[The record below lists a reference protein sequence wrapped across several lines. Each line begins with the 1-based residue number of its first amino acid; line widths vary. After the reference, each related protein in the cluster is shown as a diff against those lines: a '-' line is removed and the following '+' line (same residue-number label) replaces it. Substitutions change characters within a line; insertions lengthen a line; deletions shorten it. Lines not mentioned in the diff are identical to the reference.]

1 MAKILFIIPYIP
13 YPLNSGGNQAFYNMV
28 DYLRQKMEVSLLL
41 HVSSGK
47 QMQDVEA
54 LQERWRNV
62 TFYLYRQSEHVPQVK
77 HPRYYHW
84 LQKVQASV
92 GRKMRRQIIYRPE
105 EAPKDLVRERTTLYC
120 STFSR
125 LEGDYVDYVYQ
136 VARKGFD
143 FIQVE
148 FYELISLGYLLPPD
162 VQTLFVHH
170 ELRYIR
176 NGNELSLLKGP
187 VAEDHMVFNIAK
199 DFERSALKR
208 YKHVIALTEIDR
220 KLLQDL
226 LGSGTQVYASP
237 AVVHIPEC
245 SPGSFTGASTH
256 RLTFVG
262 TEGHFPN
269 MDAVNWFCREVAP
282 ELRSR
287 NFSFTFEVAG
297 DWYSSAVKS
306 LQKVCP
312 EMKVMGYVPDLSAF
326 LKGSIALVPVR
337 IGSGMRMKILDA
349 VFSHVP
355 FVTTYKGVEGIDF
368 RNGEE
373 CLMADTASGFADS
386 IVRLAGDPGLQS
398 RLVAQSEQRLR
409 SLYNPQEMLE
419 RRWNIY
425 QKILQDKE

>member
-125 LEGDYVDYVYQ
+125 LEGDYVDYVSQ
-136 VARKGFD
+136 VAARGFD

-148 FYELISLGYLLPPD
+148 FYELISLGYLLPPEAE
-162 VQTLFVHH
+162 TIFVHH

-176 NGNELSLLKGP
+176 NGNELSLLRQQK
-187 VAEDHMVFNIAK
+187 AEDRMLFNIAK
-199 DFERSALKR
+199 DYERSALKR